1 MLFPDDASELWD
13 EDNEIS
19 FDFHDHTVEEAKG
32 EIDFLKKMHSLKE
45 SGKSIYTFDQRYV
58 F

>member
-19 FDFHDHTVEEAKG
+19 FDFQDHTVEEAKG
-32 EIDFLKKMHSLKE
+32 EIEFLKTMKSLKE
-45 SGKSIYTFDQRYV
+45 SGKSVYTFDQRYV

>member
-1 MLFPDDASELWD
+1 MIFPENPDELWE
-13 EDNEIS
+13 EDNEIE
-19 FDFHDHTVEEAKG
+19 FNFHDHTVEEAKG
-32 EIDFLKKMHSLKE
+32 EIEFLKKMKFLKE